1 MSVTWNCPR
10 DSWNHDGTFCF
21 KETGVKV
28 TLRLYYVL
36 TIIEKLCRWI
46 LLMKIES
53 YIWLMIEPKCLLSK
67 V

>member
-1 MSVTWNCPR
+1 MSVTWNCPH
-10 DSWNHDGTFCF
+10 DSWNHDGTFSF

-46 LLMKIES
+46 LPMKIES
-53 YIWLMIEPKCLLSK
+53 YIWLMIELKYLLSK